1 MADLVLGIAIFLSFH
16 IYLPFVDIKCQQMA
30 QEYGEF
36 LFFNKSRFFH
46 VLLMVYAPPPHEIN
60 FHENE

>member
-1 MADLVLGIAIFLSFH
+1 MLGIAIFLSFH
-16 IYLPFVDIKCQQMA
+16 IYMYLPFVDIKYQQMA

-46 VLLMVYAPPPHEIN
+46 VLLMVYVPPPHEIN